1 MELSLRRYT
10 SADAEAWNE
19 FVRRARNGVFL
30 FERAY
35 MDYHAD
41 RFTDHSLLLYKEDEL
56 MALLP
61 ASEAGGT
68 VTSHGGLTFGGFLQ
82 SHRTT
87 ATFVLEALAAVK
99 AHYAAAGCTTM
110 VYKAIPH
117 IFHRQPAAEDLYALF
132 RADARLVRRDLSS
145 VIDLSAR
152 PVYTKGTKSNL
163 SKARRSGVT
172 VEESRD
178 FALFMEI
185 EEALLRQRYNTRPTH
200 TAEEILLLASRF
212 PDRIRLFLAW
222 CAGRCLGGT
231 VTYDTGPVLHTQ
243 YIGITDE
250 GKALGALDLIID
262 RLLSEGA
269 EGRRF
274 FSFGTST
281 EQGGRYL
288 NEGLVR
294 NKESFGARAV
304 THDFYQLDLHP

>member
-1 MELSLRRYT
+1 MELSLRRYAP
-10 SADAEAWNE
+10 ADGEAWNE
-19 FVRRARNGVFL
+19 FVRRAKNGLFL

-41 RFTDHSLLLYKEDEL
+41 RFTDHSLLLYKGEEL

-61 ASEAGGT
+61 ASEAAGT
-68 VTSHGGLTFGGFLQ
+68 ITSHGGLTFGGFLQ
-82 SHRTT
+82 SSRTT

-99 AHYAAAGCTTM
+99 EYYAAAGCTTM

-132 RADARLVRRDLSS
+132 RLEARLVRRDLSS
-145 VIDLSAR
+145 VIHLDAR
-152 PVYTKGTKSNL
+152 PAYTKGTKSNL
-163 SKARRSGVT
+163 SKARRSGVR

-178 FALFMEI
+178 FSLFMGI
-185 EEALLRQRYNTRPTH
+185 EEELLRQRYNTLPTH
-200 TAEEILLLASRF
+200 TAEELTLLAARF
-212 PDRIRLFLAW
+212 PDRIRLYLAW
-222 CAGRCLGGT
+222 CEGRCLGGT
-231 VTYDTGPVLHTQ
+231 VTYDAGPVLHTQ

-262 RLLSEGA
+262 SLLNEGA
-269 EGRRF
+269 EGRKF

-281 EQGGRYL
+281 EQGGQYL

-294 NKESFGARAV
+294 NKESFGARAI